1 MRGETI
7 AIVYGVDTQS
17 FQSTPLM
24 RGETRRIF
32 CNSIITLNFNP
43 LPSCEGRPPKFD
55 RNKHHAPFQSTPLM
69 RGETQ
74 SIHAVTAVIRF
85 QSTPLMRGE
94 TVSYDHDD
102 RMSPI
107 SIHSPHARGD
117 DDATGGA
124 VPPLDFNPLPSCEG
138 RLTFTSP
145 PYTVFDFNPLPSCEG
160 RPDVTRSALMDTPI
174 SIHSPHAR
182 GDSINF
188 QRIHRIQGSLY
199 NTIHFTRFREF
210 FQSVLGRKNAV
221 YAVRSS
227 PENHDSFT
235 FAQPFLEYTVTP

>member
-1 MRGETI
+1 MRGETVN
-7 AIVYGVDTQS
+7 AEQFELTLK

-24 RGETRRIF
+24 RGETYDA
-32 CNSIITLNFNP
+32 P
-43 LPSCEGRPPKFD
+43 LIAQILD
-55 RNKHHAPFQSTPLM
+55 
-69 RGETQ
+69 
-74 SIHAVTAVIRF
+74 
-85 QSTPLMRGE
+85 
-94 TVSYDHDD
+94 
-102 RMSPI
+102 I

-117 DDATGGA
+117 IT
-124 VPPLDFNPLPSCEG
+124 LDSFIIP
-138 RLTFTSP
+138 
-145 PYTVFDFNPLPSCEG
+145 VI
-160 RPDVTRSALMDTPI
+160 I

-227 PENHDSFT
+227 PENHDNFT